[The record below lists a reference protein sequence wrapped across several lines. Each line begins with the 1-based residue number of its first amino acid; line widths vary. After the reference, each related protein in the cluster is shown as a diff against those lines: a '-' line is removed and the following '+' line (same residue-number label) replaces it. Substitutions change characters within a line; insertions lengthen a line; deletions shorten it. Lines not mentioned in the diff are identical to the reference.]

1 MKKHAKASVAISLL
15 LLLSLLSSIFLGTI
29 VLADDTTPPVTT
41 NDYDGLWHTL
51 DFAITLSATDDSGVF
66 DTYYILNGAP
76 NQTVSIAGQPII
88 TVESATNTLEYWSVD
103 IYGNEE
109 AHQTLNNI
117 ELDKTVPTGSI
128 NINNGDSVTSVTSV
142 TLYLTYSDSGSGVS
156 QVVFSNDPNPLEN
169 WESASATRAW
179 VLTSGDGAKTV
190 KYQIVDNA
198 GLLSTIYTA
207 SITLQGSGSG
217 DGGGGGGTD
226 GGGDE
231 ASPTPSASTEP
242 TPTASTNPT
251 VSPTDYDYYTPEPTT
266 TEDNGLSSSTILI
279 IAAVML
285 AVLIPAALVFMNG
298 NKGNRSYGRYGNYPI
313 EPYYGPDTA
322 MEPYY
327 GPEMSPVGY
336 EMEPMYGEEG
346 MYEGGG
352 MYEYGGMY
360 EDEGMYEEEID
371 DEYEAFHPQYGL
383 ATQNSS
389 PPPIASK
396 YGRYATSLGPCP
408 YCGSPVRGDQTV
420 CHYCHQRIA

>member
-15 LLLSLLSSIFLGTI
+15 LLLSLLLSIFLGAI

-41 NDYDGLWHTL
+41 NDYDGLWHNS
-51 DFAITLSATDDSGVF
+51 DFVITLSATDDSAVF

-103 IYGNEE
+103 IYGNVE
-109 AHQTLNNI
+109 ALQTLTDI
-117 ELDKTVPTGSI
+117 KLDKTAPTGSI

-156 QVVFSNDPNPLEN
+156 QVCFSNDASPLVN

-179 VLTSGDGAKTV
+179 VLSSGDGAKTV
-190 KYQIVDNA
+190 NYQIVDNA
-198 GLLSTIYTA
+198 GLYSPTYTA
-207 SITLQGSGSG
+207 SITLQGSS
-217 DGGGGGGTD
+217 GGGGGG
-226 GGGDE
+226 GGSTEGEGNE

-251 VSPTDYDYYTPEPTT
+251 ASPTDYDDYTPEPTT
-266 TEDNGLSSSTILI
+266 SEDNGLSSSTILI
-279 IAAVML
+279 IAAVMI
-285 AVLIPAALVFMNG
+285 AVLVPAFLVYING
-298 NKGNRSYGRYGNYPI
+298 NKGNRGYGRYGGYPI

-327 GPEMSPVGY
+327 GPEMGFAGY
-336 EMEPMYGEEG
+336 EMEPMYEET
-346 MYEGGG
+346 G

-371 DEYEAFHPQYGL
+371 DQYEEFHPQYGL
-383 ATQNSS
+383 ATQNYS

-396 YGRYATSLGPCP
+396 YGRYATSFGPCP

-420 CHYCHQRIA
+420 CHYCGQRIA